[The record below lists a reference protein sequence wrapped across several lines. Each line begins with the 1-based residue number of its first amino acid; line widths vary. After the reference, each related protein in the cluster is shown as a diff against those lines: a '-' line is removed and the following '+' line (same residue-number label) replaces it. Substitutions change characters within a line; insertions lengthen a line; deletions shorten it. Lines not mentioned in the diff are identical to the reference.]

1 MSKGMQ
7 VMVAVVTMTVMG
19 GAVKSPAYER
29 DARTQTGYVMAL
41 SLLEETGTF
50 LARPKT
56 LQSDEAKAKKEV
68 DAAANELRRAGIAGI
83 KDGRKVAWPR
93 KAATPEDG
101 AKEREFLARARQ
113 EVEDETELAGHAGM
127 RARVIKDIEAAQ
139 ELLEDQGP
147 VVAKIL

>member
-41 SLLEETGTF
+41 NLLEETESF
-50 LARPKT
+50 LQRPKT
-56 LQSDEAKAKKEV
+56 LESDEAKAKKEI
-68 DAAANELRRAGIAGI
+68 DAAANELRRGGI

-93 KAATPEDG
+93 KAAAPEDA

-113 EVEDETELAGHAGM
+113 EMEDEKELAGHAGM

-139 ELLEDQGP
+139 ELLEVQGP
-147 VVAKIL
+147 VMVKVL

>member
-68 DAAANELRRAGIAGI
+68 DAAANELRRAGI

-147 VVAKIL
+147 VVAKVL

>member
-41 SLLEETGTF
+41 NLLEETGVF

-56 LQSDEAKAKKEV
+56 VQSDEAKAKKEV
-68 DAAANELRRAGIAGI
+68 DAAANELRRAGI

-101 AKEREFLARARQ
+101 AKEWEFLARARQ

-139 ELLEDQGP
+139 ELLDDQGP
-147 VVAKIL
+147 VVAKVL

>member
-7 VMVAVVTMTVMG
+7 VMVAVVTMTMMG

-68 DAAANELRRAGIAGI
+68 DAAANELRRAGI

-113 EVEDETELAGHAGM
+113 
-127 RARVIKDIEAAQ
+127 
-139 ELLEDQGP
+139 
-147 VVAKIL
+147 

>member
-7 VMVAVVTMTVMG
+7 VMVAVVTMTMMG

-68 DAAANELRRAGIAGI
+68 DAAANELRRAGI
-83 KDGRKVAWPR
+83 KDERKVAWPR

-147 VVAKIL
+147 VVAKVL

>member
-7 VMVAVVTMTVMG
+7 VMVAVVTMTMMG

-68 DAAANELRRAGIAGI
+68 DAAANELRRAGI

-93 KAATPEDG
+93 KAAAPEDA
-101 AKEREFLARARQ
+101 AKEREFLVRARQ
-113 EVEDETELAGHAGM
+113 EMEDETELAGHAGM
-127 RARVIKDIEAAQ
+127 RARVIKDIEAAR
-139 ELLEDQGP
+139 ELLDDQGP
-147 VVAKIL
+147 VIAKVL

>member
-1 MSKGMQ
+1 MSKGMH
-7 VMVAVVTMTVMG
+7 VVVAMVAMTVMG

-68 DAAANELRRAGIAGI
+68 DAAANELRRAGI

-93 KAATPEDG
+93 KAAAPDDA
-101 AKEREFLARARQ
+101 AKEREFLERARQ
-113 EVEDETELAGHAGM
+113 AVEDEKELAGHDGM

-139 ELLEDQGP
+139 ELLAEPGP
-147 VVAKIL
+147 VVAKVL